1 MSIKIDEI
9 KKDEFSATVA
19 TLFCDETGLKMAE
32 IIIRPSEKENL
43 IEARWEENRLP
54 TSGTHFIKGTLS
66 CSPIETATQKTAI
79 IRAAVVEKEGKQVNR
94 LVVRKK

>member
-1 MSIKIDEI
+1 MSIDINEI
-9 KKDEFSATVA
+9 KNDGFSATVA

-32 IIIRPSEKENL
+32 IIIRPSEKENF
-43 IEARWEENRLP
+43 IEARWEDNRLP
-54 TSGTHFIKGTLS
+54 TSGTHLIKGTLS
-66 CSPIETATQKTAI
+66 CSPIETVTQKTSI